1 MANYTP
7 DAAPSLKENTGPR
20 PKFTTES
27 IFCRPGE
34 RAMTRDHGEG
44 WEPVAPSAAPAAAPV
59 PAGVP
64 AGSVQAMD
72 GQWLVPLA
80 NGTFAMMGSPA
91 AAQPVVEDEPDDAP
105 AADETRQAVVDE
117 ISGYTVA
124 KLKDELTAAGV
135 AFETDANKAALQTL
149 LTDHRLKG

>member
-1 MANYTP
+1 MAQYAP

-20 PKFTTES
+20 PKYTVES
-27 IFCRPGE
+27 IYCRPGE

-44 WEPVAPSAAPAAAPV
+44 WTPVAPAAAPAAAPV
-59 PAGVP
+59 PPGIP

-91 AAQPVVEDEPDDAP
+91 AAP
-105 AADETRQAVVDE
+105 AAPVEEPTVEEPTVDNTQAVTDE
-117 ISGYTVA
+117 VNGYTVA
-124 KLKDELTAAGV
+124 ILKAELDQAGV
-135 AFETDANKAALQTL
+135 AYESDANKAALQAL
-149 LTDHRLKG
+149 LIEYRLRG